1 MCIITNAFRFG
12 AAFVAFVIQSQALA
26 AAEIRV
32 VSTPAVATLMRD
44 VVPEFERT
52 TGHKLA
58 IRYGLNPFQ
67 REQIAAGDFDV
78 VIVPSFILDEGIQSR
93 KVAADTRTPLARVQ
107 LAVGTRAG
115 AAKPNISSVASFKQ
129 AMLNAKLVSYVTDE
143 PSGKTVTAGFE
154 RLGIAGEM
162 RAKTKHHESVARV
175 WQAVASGEVELG
187 FGLTSNAMGAPGVE
201 VAGAFPSEL
210 QFIVVM
216 AAGIG
221 VTARYVG
228 VAGDFIR
235 FLQSP
240 PVRALMTPKGLEP
253 EGQ

>member
-1 MCIITNAFRFG
+1 MCISPYAFRCG
-12 AAFVAFVIQSQALA
+12 AAFVAFAIQSQVLA

-32 VSTPAVATLMRD
+32 VSTPAVATLMQD
-44 VVPEFERT
+44 VVPGFERT

-78 VIVPSFILDEGIQSR
+78 VIVPSFILDEGIQSG

-107 LAVGTRAG
+107 LAVGIRAG
-115 AAKPNISSVASFKQ
+115 AARPDVSSVASFKR
-129 AMLNAKLVSYVTDE
+129 AMLNAKSVSYVTDE
-143 PSGKTVTAGFE
+143 PSGKTVTGGFE
-154 RLGIAGEM
+154 RLGIADEM
-162 RAKTKHHESVARV
+162 RTKTKHHESVARV
-175 WQAVASGEVELG
+175 WQAVANGEAELG
-187 FGLTSNAMGAPGVE
+187 FGLTSNAMGVTGVE

-216 AAGIG
+216 TAGIG
-221 VTARYVG
+221 VAARDVGTAT
-228 VAGDFIR
+228 DFIR

-240 PVRALMTPKGLEP
+240 PVRALMRPKGLEA